1 MTNADLNKIINQL
14 ATLETVLARS
24 HGGRGDDE
32 SLLEFRRACWSALLL
47 ADDSECQALIDL
59 LVQRAKEL
67 YSDCER
73 PRVETL
79 RGEIARLLDEF
90 RGRLASLG
98 GGYGKRWRDLR
109 AA

>member
-1 MTNADLNKIINQL
+1 MTNADLNKIINHL
-14 ATLETVLARS
+14 AAIGAVLASS
-24 HGGRGDDE
+24 HGGRADDE

-47 ADDSECQALIDL
+47 ADDGECQALIDL

-73 PRVETL
+73 PRVEIL
-79 RGEIARLLDEF
+79 RGEVARLLDAF
-90 RGRLASLG
+90 RARLAGLG